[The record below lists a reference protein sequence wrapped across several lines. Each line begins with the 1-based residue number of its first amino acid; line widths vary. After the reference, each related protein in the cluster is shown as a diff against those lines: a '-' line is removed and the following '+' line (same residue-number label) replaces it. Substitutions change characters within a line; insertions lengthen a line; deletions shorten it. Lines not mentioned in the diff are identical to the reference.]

1 MIGICGITIKQFLQC
16 LKKRIYRKQFSLMI
30 KYYDMALFE
39 SVIFMT
45 IFMNFPSGFIEANFN
60 VKMNDNVKG
69 AMHKTDENYK
79 CPSTGKN

>member
-1 MIGICGITIKQFLQC
+1 MP
-16 LKKRIYRKQFSLMI
+16 RMI

-45 IFMNFPSGFIEANFN
+45 IFMNFPSGFIDANIN